1 MRTRTVIL
9 IIIVAVVMTAALS
22 VVGTLAVM
30 TVFNKSVIQ
39 YLPSVAVG
47 LGVALVAPI
56 LVVAAVSLMRPLA
69 KAAIKGGFIVKDTAL
84 GACSLAGS
92 QVEKLTGPVEA
103 EVKAAP
109 KARTKASQPAE
120 KSGPEPTGASKT

>member
-1 MRTRTVIL
+1 M
-9 IIIVAVVMTAALS
+9 
-22 VVGTLAVM
+22 
-30 TVFNKSVIQ
+30 FNKSIVQ

-56 LVVAAVSLMRPLA
+56 LVVATVSLMRPLA
-69 KAAIKGGFIVKDTAL
+69 KAAIKGGFIVKDAAL

-92 QVEKLTGPVEA
+92 QVEKTTGPGEA

-109 KARTKASQPAE
+109 QAKGKGSQTAA
-120 KSGPEPTGASKT
+120 KYGPEPTGASKT

>member
-1 MRTRTVIL
+1 M
-9 IIIVAVVMTAALS
+9 
-22 VVGTLAVM
+22 
-30 TVFNKSVIQ
+30 FNKSIIQ

-56 LVVAAVSLMRPLA
+56 LVVATVSLMRPLA
-69 KAAIKGGFIVKDTAL
+69 KVAIKSGFLVKDAAL

-92 QVEKLTGPVEA
+92 QVEKLTGPAEA

-109 KARTKASQPAE
+109 KAKAKVPQPGE
-120 KSGPEPTGASKT
+120 KSGAEPTETSKA